1 MQKKKNHLTGGF
13 LKNTLYMRLGR
24 FFCLVEN
31 TRLELVTSCMP
42 CKPIPIRYNILT
54 SSIIAAYKHTSPQ

>member
-42 CKPIPIRYNILT
+42 CKLIIHNYGNITL
-54 SSIIAAYKHTSPQ
+54 

>member
-1 MQKKKNHLTGGF
+1 MCKSMQKKKNHLTGGF

-42 CKPIPIRYNILT
+42 CKR
-54 SSIIAAYKHTSPQ
+54 SSQLS

>member
-24 FFCLVEN
+24 FFVWW
-31 TRLELVTSCMP
+31 R
-42 CKPIPIRYNILT
+42 IRGSN
-54 SSIIAAYKHTSPQ
+54 S